1 MKEQLRCEQA
11 VMTAGS
17 GALAGFLPIPE
28 VAREEEAPRLTGMEE
43 LRLARLEAIE
53 GNAGEQVAWLWVAG
67 SALVLIG
74 LSFLLW

>member
-1 MKEQLRCEQA
+1 L
-11 VMTAGS
+11 S
-17 GALAGFLPIPE
+17 IPE
-28 VAREEEAPRLTGMEE
+28 AKREVAAPRLTAMEE